1 MSPELFDPEKFDLKD
16 GRQTKQSDCYALG
29 MVVYE
34 VLSGRLPFSRHHGL
48 AIIWAIMKGERP
60 RRSQGK
66 EGVWF
71 TADGIW
77 SVMERC
83 WKPNPGDRP
92 RLEDV
97 LRCLEDVS
105 RSWIPPSPQMIA
117 DSPTTNSFAR
127 DLDPSTEESVDE
139 SEGSS
144 PSQALQERSLQG
156 DPNANSITLLLTSFQ
171 LSPEVLWITTASRR
185 V

>member
-34 VLSGRLPFSRHHGL
+34 VLSGRMPFSRHHGL

-60 RRSQGK
+60 ARSRGGDGK
-66 EGVWF
+66 WF
-71 TADGIW
+71 TDGIW

-92 RLEDV
+92 RIEDV
-97 LRCLEDVS
+97 LRCLEGVL
-105 RSWIPPSPQMIA
+105 RSWTPPSPQTA
-117 DSPTTNSFAR
+117 VDSPTENSSAR
-127 DLDPSTEESVDE
+127 NSDPSTEESVNE

-144 PSQALQERSLQG
+144 PYQASQERPLEG
-156 DPNANSITLLLTSFQ
+156 DPNTSSITLLLTSFQ
-171 LSPEVLWITTASRR
+171 PPPVVPWIPGISRR